1 VRSIKPAGRANI
13 FSNSKMPADTQAA
26 VADAQAAVIR
36 SLENLKS
43 TVIQAGDSVSYLNA
57 EVPFINLFL

>member
-1 VRSIKPAGRANI
+1 
-13 FSNSKMPADTQAA
+13 MPADTQAA